1 MRVLVIGSGGREHAL
16 VWKIKRSALV
26 KKIYCAPGNYG
37 ISRDAV
43 CVDIPAHDIKRLLNF
58 AVKEKIDLTLV
69 GPEQPLVA
77 GIVDEFEANGLAIFG
92 PTQRAAE
99 LEGSK
104 IFTKGLLERH
114 KIPSASYRIFTEYE
128 QAKRYVN
135 SARFPL
141 VIKADGLAAGKGVII
156 CTEILQAHASL
167 QQLMEDLIFGQAGSR
182 VVIEEFLE
190 GEEVS
195 VLALSDGEN
204 LVYLAPAQDHK
215 RIFDGDTGT
224 NTGGMGAYAPIP
236 FLDEAT
242 FSRIRTEIMEPTIRA
257 MAWEDRP
264 YRGVLY
270 AGLILTSAG
279 PKVLEY
285 NCRFGDP
292 ESQVVL
298 PLAASDLIEA
308 ILASF
313 KGGLGQFQWRN
324 HAGAAAGVVIASG
337 GYPEKYTTGH
347 RIYGLEGP
355 LEKDV
360 VIFHSG
366 TRQADGYPVTAGGR
380 VLTVT
385 AWAPD
390 LESAITRAYRTVGK
404 LTFDGAYYRRDIG
417 ARGIRKRQ

>member
-1 MRVLVIGSGGREHAL
+1 MRVLIIGSGGREHAL
-16 VWKIKRSALV
+16 VWKIKRSPLV
-26 KKIYCAPGNYG
+26 TKVYCAPGNYG
-37 ISRDAV
+37 IARDAV
-43 CVDIPAHDIKRLLNF
+43 CVDIPAQDIRRLLGF
-58 AVKEKIDLTLV
+58 AVKEKIDLTIV

-104 IFTKGLLERH
+104 AFTKELLARH
-114 KIPSASYRIFTEYE
+114 KIPSADYRIFTDYE
-128 QAKRYVN
+128 EAKRYLN
-135 SARFPL
+135 GARLPL
-141 VIKADGLAAGKGVII
+141 VIKADGLAAGKGVVI
-156 CTEILQAHASL
+156 CHEIGHA
-167 QQLMEDLIFGQAGSR
+167 LMELHKIMVGRVFGEAGGR

-195 VLALSDGEN
+195 LLALSDGEH

-215 RIFDGDTGT
+215 RIFDGDQGA
-224 NTGGMGAYAPIP
+224 NTGGMGAYAPTP

-242 FSRIRTEIMEPTIRA
+242 LGRIRSTIMEPTIRA
-257 MAWEDRP
+257 LAREDRP

-270 AGLILTSAG
+270 AGLILTREG

-292 ESQVVL
+292 ETQVIL
-298 PLAASDLIEA
+298 PLAASDLVEA
-308 ILASF
+308 IMASREG
-313 KGGLGQFQWRN
+313 KLGQFQWRN
-324 HAGAAAGVVIASG
+324 HAGAAAGVVVASG
-337 GYPEKYTTGH
+337 GYPEKYSTGH
-347 RIYGLEGP
+347 RIFGLDGP
-355 LEKDV
+355 LEKDI

-366 TRQADGYPVTAGGR
+366 TAMKDGHPVTAGGR

-390 LESAITRAYRTVGK
+390 LDSAIARAYRGVGK
-404 LTFDGAYYRRDIG
+404 LTFDGAYYRKDIG
-417 ARGIRKRQ
+417 AKGLRR